1 MLYFLL
7 MPEQSKAAPIKNQ
20 SVKSK
25 EADSASQAVNLPKSA
40 DLEKSKVAPGYYR
53 PIPEETLVTWEAPA
67 RPFKKRN
74 KQFFSTV
81 FIIAILVALI
91 LFFAGQVLPV
101 ALVISV
107 VFLVYVTAMIPPQD
121 VSVKLTN
128 YGFYIDKEAYA
139 WYEMG
144 RFWFE
149 KKQGYDTLQIEL
161 GRFPNRLSLVL
172 IDGVTPSKENLELV
186 LSEVLL
192 KEKPKPTAFEKA
204 SLWLSEKI
212 PLE

>member
-1 MLYFLL
+1 M
-7 MPEQSKAAPIKNQ
+7 MPEQSQTAPTKNQ
-20 SVKSK
+20 AAKPK
-25 EADSASQAVNLPKSA
+25 EAEAANQRVNLPKSA
-40 DLEKSKVAPGYYR
+40 ELEKSKVAPGCYR

-81 FIIAILVALI
+81 LIIAILIGLI

-107 VFLVYVTAMIPPQD
+107 VFLVYVTAMIPPQN

-149 KKQGYDTLQIEL
+149 KKQGFDTLQIEL

-172 IDGVTPSKENLELV
+172 IDGVTPSKEDLESV

-192 KEKPKPTAFEKA
+192 KEKPKPTTFEKA
-204 SLWLSEKI
+204 AKWLSEKI
-212 PLE
+212 PLD

>member
-1 MLYFLL
+1 
-7 MPEQSKAAPIKNQ
+7 MPEQSKTAPTKNQ
-20 SVKSK
+20 SVKTK
-25 EADSASQAVNLPKSA
+25 EESATKQSVNLPKSA
-40 DLEKSKVAPGYYR
+40 ELEKSKVAPGYYR

-107 VFLVYVTAMIPPQD
+107 VFLVYVTAMIPPQNI
-121 VSVKLTN
+121 SVKLTN

-149 KKQGYDTLQIEL
+149 KKQGFDTLQIEL
-161 GRFPNRLSLVL
+161 ARFPNRLSLVL
-172 IDGVTPSKENLELV
+172 LEGITPSKENLELV

>member
-7 MPEQSKAAPIKNQ
+7 MPEQSKTASIKNQ
-20 SVKSK
+20 PAKTK
-25 EADSASQAVNLPKSA
+25 KASTTSQSVNLPKSA
-40 DLEKSKVAPGYYR
+40 ELEKSRVAPGYYR

-107 VFLVYVTAMIPPQD
+107 VFLVYVMAMIPPQN

-149 KKQGYDTLQIEL
+149 KKQGFDTLQIEL

-172 IDGVTPSKENLELV
+172 IAGVTPSKENLELV

-192 KEKPKPTAFEKA
+192 KEKPKPTTFEKA
-204 SLWLSEKI
+204 ATWLSEKI

>member
-1 MLYFLL
+1 M
-7 MPEQSKAAPIKNQ
+7 MPEPKNTAPGKNLSTQ
-20 SVKSK
+20 APK
-25 EADSASQAVNLPKSA
+25 ESDSTDQAVNLPKSA
-40 DLEKSKVAPGYYR
+40 ELEKSKVAPGYYR
-53 PIPEETLVTWEAPA
+53 PIPEETLVSWEAPA
-67 RPFKKRN
+67 RPFKKRK

-81 FIIAILVALI
+81 FIIALLVALI

-107 VFLVYVTAMIPPQD
+107 VFLVYVTAMIPPQN

-128 YGFYIDKEAYA
+128 YGFYIDKDAYA

-149 KKQGYDTLQIEL
+149 KKQGFDTLQIEL
-161 GRFPNRLSLVL
+161 GRFPGRLSLVL
-172 IDGVTPSKENLELV
+172 LDGVTPTKKSLEEV

-192 KEKPKPTAFEKA
+192 KEKPKPTTFEKI
-204 SLWLSEKI
+204 SSWFGDNI